1 MFECP
6 ILFFQDNL
14 IFNRDKSCWAVFKV
28 TGYDY
33 DYLSDEAKI
42 QVLDSLTLFL
52 SNIVSEAKILIIPVN
67 QSIKD
72 NFEILRKNLNKQN
85 SLYDVA
91 IYQIKDIEEYLNDKA
106 AISGNKNDY
115 ETYICI
121 KLIKENESEIV
132 NKFYDAYKFFVGAI
146 VNDINSL
153 MNIDTKDIL
162 KSKIDDFKKLS
173 TDFFMAQKKRLSL
186 EIVDTR
192 TIQWLLRRMSYRGLN
207 EPKLFYKNKNED
219 WLPDSELVTL
229 SGKDYIRPK
238 QLFNLF
244 SGSIYCENHYLRIE
258 HETATSYQTFLSIT
272 NIPEE
277 SFFPGNEWIYM
288 LQQDNAQVEV
298 CIHVQSI
305 EHRESLKQLDYKIRA
320 IDSQMEH
327 IDEANAE
334 IPEDLQESKELSTLL
349 TSELK
354 GSRFP
359 LLKTSISICIADDN
373 HENMT
378 QKANEIKEIYED
390 MNFAVERPL
399 ADQFDLFIQSIPSV
413 SFVVND
419 FILKLTPY
427 TLASGLIGASREL
440 GDKTGAYIGHT
451 GTEQKNVFL
460 NMALA
465 CLSNKSASTTFY
477 GNLGVGKSFNANL
490 LVYIHLIMYD
500 AYALIFDPKGERS
513 HWLTELKALKNKI
526 NLVTLSSEKKYK
538 GMLDPFNIFK
548 NDSEEASELAINI
561 LSELFKLRPKDLE
574 YTALLAALDIMKN
587 DVNITP
593 SMSRIAEILGSFP
606 IDDELKEKAN
616 LLSRQIKLLK
626 TSGMSSLLVGNGT
639 EETINIDNRLNI
651 LQIQNLKLPSPDTA
665 KDDYTREENLSNIL
679 MMVLTSFAKKFI
691 HSFPGH
697 FKIAL
702 IDESWM
708 LSKTTAGVNLMDYFS
723 RMGRSLFASLVLNG
737 HSVLDLPSEAIKNTI
752 TYKFCFRTDNL
763 AEIERMLKY
772 LNLEI
777 TKENIAMIRNL
788 GNAQCLF
795 QDLNRRVGILKFDA
809 VFQDLIDVFST
820 TPEQVK
826 ENKNNE
832 NENQFQKINKNEIED
847 IKNFTDIQ
855 AIDIYS
861 LEETI

>member
-14 IFNRDKSCWAVFKV
+14 IFNRDKSCWAVFKI

-52 SNIVSEAKILIIPVN
+52 ANITSEAKILIIPVN
-67 QSIKD
+67 QSIRY
-72 NFEILRKNLNKQN
+72 NFELLRKNLNKQN

-91 IYQIKDIEEYLNDKA
+91 MYQIKDIEEYLNDKA
-106 AISGNKNDY
+106 AISGSKNDY
-115 ETYICI
+115 ETYICV

-132 NKFYDAYKFFVGAI
+132 SRLYDAYKFFIGAV

-162 KSKIDDFKKLS
+162 KSKINDFNKLS
-173 TDFFMAQKKRLSL
+173 NDFFIAQNKRLSL
-186 EIVDTR
+186 EVVDTK
-192 TIQWLLRRMSYRGLN
+192 TLQWLLRRMTFRGLD
-207 EPKLFYKNKNED
+207 EPKLFYKNKSKD
-219 WLPDSELVTL
+219 WIPDFDTIKL
-229 SGKDYIRPK
+229 SGKEYIRPK
-238 QLFNLF
+238 ELFNLF
-244 SGSIYCENHYLRIE
+244 SGSIHCENRYLRIE
-258 HETATSYQTFLSIT
+258 HENSTSYQTFLAIT

-298 CIHVQSI
+298 CIHIQSI

-327 IDEANAE
+327 IREADSD

-359 LLKTSISICIADDN
+359 LLKTSITICVADDN
-373 HENMT
+373 LENMT

-390 MNFAVERPL
+390 MNFSVERPF
-399 ADQFDLFIQSIPSV
+399 ADQFDLFIQSTPSV

-419 FILKLTPY
+419 FILKLTPSAV
-427 TLASGLIGASREL
+427 ASGLIGASRAL
-440 GDKTGAYIGHT
+440 GDKFGAYIGHT
-451 GTEQKNVFL
+451 GAEEKNVFL
-460 NMALA
+460 NMSLA

-500 AYALIFDPKGERS
+500 AYGLIFDPKGERS
-513 HWLTELKALKNKI
+513 HWLTELKALENQI
-526 NLVTLSSEKKYK
+526 NLVTLSTEKKYK

-548 NDSEEASELAINI
+548 NDFEEASELAINI
-561 LSELFKLRPKDLE
+561 LSELFKLQPKDLE
-574 YTALLAALDIMKN
+574 YTSLLAALDIMKN
-587 DVNITP
+587 DIDITP
-593 SMSRIAEILGSFP
+593 SMTRMADVLSSFP
-606 IDDELKEKAN
+606 AGDELKEKAS

-626 TSGMSSLLVGNGT
+626 NSGMSSLLVGDGT
-639 EETINIDNRLNI
+639 EETINIDSRLNI

-679 MMVLTSFAKKFI
+679 MMVLTSFAKRFI
-691 HSFPGH
+691 HSFQGH

-737 HSVLDLPSEAIKNTI
+737 HSVLDLPSEAIQNTI

-777 TKENIAMIRNL
+777 TKENIAMVRNL

-820 TPEQVK
+820 TPEQNKIEEQEEHKDQIKREVEIVK
-826 ENKNNE
+826 N
-832 NENQFQKINKNEIED
+832 INAE
-847 IKNFTDIQ
+847 
-855 AIDIYS
+855 IDIYS
-861 LEETI
+861 FEETV